1 MGAPSLAIF
10 NLPQGTEL
18 LVILVFGLL
27 LFGKRLPDVAR
38 SIGKSIVEFKK
49 GMKDVRDDIEKDT
62 GDSALPKSE
71 PPRSLPRSDSK
82 SEDKSTAGV

>member
-1 MGAPSLAIF
+1 MHMPSLALF

-49 GMKDVRDDIEKDT
+49 GMRDVRNDIEKEPD
-62 GDSALPKSE
+62 DSLPRSD
-71 PPRSLPRSDSK
+71 PPRSLPREESAKAKDQSA
-82 SEDKSTAGV
+82 AGV